1 MKKYK
6 LYIFDLDGVFLN
18 TKSNMEASW
27 KDVRIKHNLKPKF
40 VDYFALIG
48 TPFIKILKQLNIKK
62 DRRNIAETY
71 SQKSKKYINKIKLYP
86 KIKSVLNQLRLRS
99 KVAVVTSKE
108 KKRTIFFLKKFKLQ
122 FDIVSCPEKGKR
134 GKPYPDQLLK
144 VIKKLKFNRK
154 DCVYVGD
161 MKVDFIAAKNAK
173 IDFILAKYGYEKKII
188 KKVNKIKKFEDL
200 IK

>member
-6 LYIFDLDGVFLN
+6 LYIFDLDGVILN

-27 KDVRIKHNLKPKF
+27 KDVRTKHGLKPKF
-40 VDYFALIG
+40 IDYFALIG
-48 TPFIKILKQLNIKK
+48 TPFIKILKQLNIKN
-62 DRRNIAETY
+62 DRQNIAKTY

-86 KIKSVLNQLRLRS
+86 KIKSVLNQLRLKS
-99 KVAVVTSKE
+99 KIAVVTSKE
-108 KKRTIFFLKKFKLQ
+108 KKRTLFFLKRFKLK
-122 FDIVSCPEKGKR
+122 FDIISCPEKGKR

-144 VIKKLKFNRK
+144 VIKKFKINKK

-161 MKVDFIAAKNAK
+161 MRVDFIAAKNAK
-173 IDFILAKYGYEKKII
+173 IDFILAQYGYEKKII